1 MGLMNNRPKIANKF
15 ALFLKG
21 LAMGTANKV
30 PGVSGGAVAFV
41 LGFYEELIY
50 TFQKINTKALKLLL
64 NGRFKSLFAYLN
76 MSFLILVMGGSLFS
90 YFSVSI
96 LLDYFLRHY
105 ELYVWSSFFGMI
117 IGSVYYI
124 GKKYDSWNFKNSL
137 FVLLGIA
144 IGLALSFMPPAKEN
158 SNLWFVFFCGVV
170 GVSGMTLPGLSGS
183 FILMLLGNYVLLLVV
198 TVNVVFRVF
207 MSLLTA
213 DFHVLEIPSNIQYLK
228 IAGTFFVGSFFG
240 LVSFSHVLSYVLKRW
255 SSIVTALIIG
265 FISGSLGIV
274 WPWKKSVYVKE
285 NDLIHYGLEGEMILE
300 NYKRYVP
307 KANDIET
314 WIAIGFIF
322 LGIAIVVGIDMYE
335 LKKKRTVQ
343 KLQHKKD
350 PFRVA

>member
-1 MGLMNNRPKIANKF
+1 
-15 ALFLKG
+15 
-21 LAMGTANKV
+21 MGTANKV

-50 TFQKINTKALKLLL
+50 TFQKINIKALKLLL
-64 NGRFKSLFAYLN
+64 NGRFKSLFAYIN
-76 MSFLILVMGGSLFS
+76 VSFLILVMGGSLFS

-105 ELYVWSSFFGMI
+105 ELYVWSGFFGMI

-124 GKKYDSWNFKNSL
+124 GKKYDSWNFKNFL

-144 IGLALSFMPPAKEN
+144 IGLSLSFMPPAKEN

-183 FILMLLGNYVLLLVV
+183 FILMLLGNYVLLLVA

-207 MSLLTA
+207 MALLSG
-213 DFHVLEIPSNIQYLK
+213 DFHVLEIPSNIEYLK
-228 IAGTFFVGSFFG
+228 IAGSFFVGSFFG

-274 WPWKKSVYVKE
+274 WPWKKPVYAKE
-285 NDLIHYGLEGEMILE
+285 NDLTLHGLEGEMILE

-307 KANDIET
+307 DANDTET
-314 WIAIGFIF
+314 WIAFGFIL
-322 LGIAIVVGIDMYE
+322 LGMAIVIGIDMYE
-335 LKKKRTVQ
+335 LKKKDN
-343 KLQHKKD
+343 KKT
-350 PFRVA
+350 AI

>member
-1 MGLMNNRPKIANKF
+1 MNNRPKVAEKVV
-15 ALFLKG
+15 LFLKG

-50 TFQKINTKALKLLL
+50 TFQKINLKALKLLL

-76 MSFLILVMGGSLFS
+76 TSFLILVMGGSLFS

-96 LLDYFLRHY
+96 LLDYLLRNY

-124 GKKYDSWNFKNSL
+124 SKKYDSWNFKNFL
-137 FVLLGIA
+137 FVLFGVA
-144 IGLALSFMPPAKEN
+144 VGLSLSFMPPAKEN

-183 FILMLLGNYVLLLVV
+183 FILMLLGNYVLLLVA
-198 TVNVVFRVF
+198 TVNVVFRVC
-207 MSLLTA
+207 MALLSG
-213 DFHVLEIPSNIQYLK
+213 DFQVLEIPSNIQYLK

-240 LVSFSHVLSYVLKRW
+240 LVSFSHVLSYVLKKW

-274 WPWKKSVYVKE
+274 WPWKKPVYFKE
-285 NDLIHYGLEGEMILE
+285 NDLMHHGLEGEMILE

-307 KANDIET
+307 NADDIET
-314 WIAIGFIF
+314 WIAIGFIL
-322 LGIAIVVGIDMYE
+322 LGMAIVIGIDMYE
-335 LKKKRTVQ
+335 RKNKKK
-343 KLQHKKD
+343 KHKNCNAIKKN
-350 PFRVA
+350 

>member
-1 MGLMNNRPKIANKF
+1 MNNRPKVAEKVV
-15 ALFLKG
+15 LFLKG

-50 TFQKINTKALKLLL
+50 TFQKINLKALKLLL

-76 MSFLILVMGGSLFS
+76 TSFLILVMGGSLFS

-96 LLDYFLRHY
+96 LLDYLLRNY

-124 GKKYDSWNFKNSL
+124 SKKYDSWNFKNFL
-137 FVLLGIA
+137 FVLFGVA
-144 IGLALSFMPPAKEN
+144 VGLSLSFMPPAKEN

-183 FILMLLGNYVLLLVV
+183 FILMLLGNYVLLLVA
-198 TVNVVFRVF
+198 TVNVVFRVC
-207 MSLLTA
+207 MALLSG
-213 DFHVLEIPSNIQYLK
+213 DFHVLEIPSNIEYLK

-240 LVSFSHVLSYVLKRW
+240 LVSFSHVLSYVLKKW

-274 WPWKKSVYVKE
+274 WPWKKPVYVKE
-285 NDLIHYGLEGEMILE
+285 NDLMHHGLEGEMILE
-300 NYKRYVP
+300 YYKRYVP
-307 KANDIET
+307 NADDIET
-314 WIAIGFIF
+314 WIAIGFIL

-335 LKKKRTVQ
+335 RKN
-343 KLQHKKD
+343 KKD
-350 PFRVA
+350 NTKTATQKRPV

>member
-1 MGLMNNRPKIANKF
+1 
-15 ALFLKG
+15 
-21 LAMGTANKV
+21 
-30 PGVSGGAVAFV
+30 
-41 LGFYEELIY
+41 
-50 TFQKINTKALKLLL
+50 
-64 NGRFKSLFAYLN
+64 
-76 MSFLILVMGGSLFS
+76 
-90 YFSVSI
+90 
-96 LLDYFLRHY
+96 
-105 ELYVWSSFFGMI
+105 
-117 IGSVYYI
+117 
-124 GKKYDSWNFKNSL
+124 
-137 FVLLGIA
+137 
-144 IGLALSFMPPAKEN
+144 
-158 SNLWFVFFCGVV
+158 
-170 GVSGMTLPGLSGS
+170 
-183 FILMLLGNYVLLLVV
+183 LLLVV

-207 MSLLTA
+207 MSLLTG

>member
-207 MSLLTA
+207 MSLLTG